1 MGHYFIALA
10 ALVGFIKPQLLANP
24 VILISYFIL
33 WVVAEGLYGYREG
46 KNTVELESLPHN
58 FVLVLHKLRIAKSG
72 DIAPEHLIKV
82 RTSTY
87 LFFLLKSGLVRK
99 K

>member
-33 WVVAEGLYGYREG
+33 WVVAEGLYGYKEG
-46 KNTVELESLPHN
+46 KQIVEVESLPHN
-58 FVLVLHKLRIAKSG
+58 FFSILHQLKIIKNG
-72 DIAPEHLIKV
+72 DVERGFMLKR
-82 RTSTY
+82 RTTAY
-87 LFFLLKSGLVRK
+87 LYCSLKSGLVK
-99 K
+99 KK